1 MSISNFQHPSF
12 LKTREIKD
20 EKTFFCLQ
28 RGAVDCVNCGSD
40 EHNVVHHFE
49 QEYCNPDSYETYSG
63 DVGVLLNLT
72 LVKCKGCEL
81 VYQSPRFSKESL
93 QRLYPNHPLPDRLIY
108 KRLMRNHKFH
118 FLIDLLREHATT
130 SLGSKTA
137 VDLGT
142 RYGVLPELLVNE
154 GYNALGIEMNLKAVK
169 IANQAGFSYVH
180 QGTVDKIQ
188 SVCANAGIERVNL
201 VTMVDLVEHL
211 LDPRRDFELI
221 SRMQQS
227 GDQIFISTMDVAS
240 LGYKILG
247 KNSYFIHAQHTCY
260 FSAKTMGD
268 LLDKFSYDIKFV
280 HRISRVR
287 NLKLLPRELNKL
299 RKHNALRA
307 QMNEARSKERNWF
320 AACRPALFD
329 YMNIFAVKR

>member
-1 MSISNFQHPSF
+1 MAISNFQLPSF
-12 LKTREIKD
+12 LKTREIRDDKMI
-20 EKTFFCLQ
+20 FRVQ
-28 RGAVDCVNCGSD
+28 REAVACVNCGSD
-40 EHNVVHHFE
+40 EHKVVHHFE
-49 QEYCNPDSYETYSG
+49 QGYYNHDSYETYSWDG
-63 DVGVLLNLT
+63 GLPLDLT
-72 LVKCKGCEL
+72 IVRCKGCEL

-93 QRLYPNHPLPDRLIY
+93 HHLYPNHPLPDRLIY

-118 FLIDLLREHATT
+118 FLIDLLREYATT
-130 SLGSKTA
+130 SSGSKTA

-180 QGTVDKIQ
+180 QGTIDEIQ
-188 SVCANAGIERVNL
+188 SVCANAGMERVNL
-201 VTMVDLVEHL
+201 VTMVDIVEHL

-227 GDQIFISTMDVAS
+227 GDQIFISTMDVDS
-240 LGYKILG
+240 LGHKVFG
-247 KNSYFIHAQHTCY
+247 KNWYFIHAQHTYY
-260 FSAKTMGD
+260 FSAKTLGD
-268 LLDKFSYDIKFV
+268 LLDKFGYDIKFV
-280 HRISRVR
+280 HRISKIR

-307 QMNEARSKERNWF
+307 QMNEVRSKERKWF
-320 AACRPALFD
+320 ALCRPALFD
-329 YMNIFAVKR
+329 YMNIVAVKR